1 MWDQARTSHRNPEF
15 CALRPLGS
23 IREDLSFIA
32 MAHFAAPRLLSFSH
46 SPWEIRS
53 RSRKK

>member
-1 MWDQARTSHRNPEF
+1 MWDQARMSHRNPEF